1 MEIVAR
7 LLEGLLL
14 CCLVELCLFSNRKC
28 VSGAKG
34 VAIKPALEP
43 NGEYLQGLKVSKGVC
58 LSCCFLVE
66 NHGASCL
73 KQCCAICPAKE
84 ELHFWVQNLRSGESQ
99 LVKRGK
105 A

>member
-1 MEIVAR
+1 M
-7 LLEGLLL
+7 LLGGVVFVFQQKMCVWGKRSGNQTGIGTQWGVPSGVEG
-14 CCLVELCLFSNRKC
+14 VQ
-28 VSGAKG
+28 KG
-34 VAIKPALEP
+34 VLE
-43 NGEYLQGLKVSKGVC
+43 LLFFQA
-58 LSCCFLVE
+58 E